1 MQNQNAKYVNLLL
14 VFYFFNLKKN
24 IIKKDFDFYRD
35 DDLTDFKTKS
45 GWQARKV
52 LKIFR
57 ENNLNIVIKWSQ
69 KIKGA

>member
-45 GWQARKV
+45 GWQA
-52 LKIFR
+52 
-57 ENNLNIVIKWSQ
+57 E
-69 KIKGA
+69 KGFEDFPGK